1 MRRQSAVAVLLSL
14 LLTGCGP
21 HRPPVYVVKRGDTVY
36 SIALHHGLDYHDLA
50 RWNHLPPDDLI
61 TPGQHLFL
69 AAPHGATAV
78 PVVPQVHAVSPPPGP
93 PIAWAWPADGHVSS
107 GVVKPNGG
115 IGLDIMGD
123 AGEVIRAAAD
133 GRVVYTGS
141 GLRAYGELVIIK
153 HDERYLSAY
162 GYNASVLVQEGQD
175 VRAGMPIATM
185 GPGTTGRP
193 TLYFEIRLQGRPVD
207 PLTLLPA
214 RP

>member
-1 MRRQSAVAVLLSL
+1 VAVVLSM

-21 HRPPVYVVKRGDTVY
+21 HRPAVYIVKRGDTVY
-36 SIALHHGLDYHDLA
+36 SIALHHGVDYHDLA
-50 RWNHLPPDDLI
+50 RWNHLPPDNLI
-61 TPGQHLFL
+61 TPGQRLFL
-69 AAPHGATAV
+69 AQPRAGTAV
-78 PVVPQVHAVSPPPGP
+78 PAAPQVHAQSPPPVPPGP
-93 PIAWAWPADGHVSS
+93 PIAWAWPAEGHITS

-115 IGLDIMGD
+115 VGLDILGD
-123 AGEVIRAAAD
+123 AGELIRAAAD

-141 GLRAYGELVIIK
+141 GLRAYGELIIIK

-162 GYNASVLVQEGQD
+162 GHNASVLVQEGQE

-193 TLYFEIRLQGRPVD
+193 TLYFEIRLLGRPVD